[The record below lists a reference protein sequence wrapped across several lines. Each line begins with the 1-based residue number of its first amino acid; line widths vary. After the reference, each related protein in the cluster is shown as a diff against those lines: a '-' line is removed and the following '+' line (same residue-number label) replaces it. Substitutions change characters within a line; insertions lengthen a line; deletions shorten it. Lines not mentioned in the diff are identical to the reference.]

1 MGERI
6 NVGSEG
12 FVELRDV
19 MGNDAA
25 ICEAARV
32 SYDQTKKVS
41 DDRTLIRYLMRHRHT
56 TPFEMAE
63 LKFHIRVPMDV
74 WRQGARHRMT
84 STNEYSQRYREAINA
99 VDIPEPDQWRLQSTT
114 NKQGSEGV
122 VDPLIGKGLSQSVGY
137 HTEDA
142 RRIYEGLLEAGVAR
156 EQARR
161 HLPLCTYTEL
171 IWKIDLHN
179 LLHFLQL
186 RMAPEAQHEIREFA
200 NAMHILVSPL
210 FPFTF
215 EAFMDY
221 RLDAVTLTAV
231 DIAAIRNNDW
241 TGVQID
247 NKREREEYLAKL
259 QRLGL
264 PK

>member
-1 MGERI
+1 MGDRI

-63 LKFHIRVPMDV
+63 VKFHIKVPMDV
-74 WRQGARHRMT
+74 WRQGARHRMAN
-84 STNEYSQRYREAINA
+84 TNEYSQRFREAINA
-99 VDIPEPDQWRLQSTT
+99 VDIPRDDQWRIQSTT

-122 VDPLIGKGLSQSVGY
+122 LPVGVGWSCTDAVAY
-137 HTEDA
+137 SATVA
-142 RRIYEGLLEAGVAR
+142 RRTYDQLLSNGVAR

-186 RMAPEAQHEIREFA
+186 RMAPEAQQEIREFA
-200 NAMHILVSPL
+200 NAMHDLVSPL
-210 FPFTF
+210 FPMTF
-215 EAFMDY
+215 EAFMHY
-221 RLDAVTLTAV
+221 RLNAVTLTAI
-231 DIAAIRNNDW
+231 DIKAIQDGHW
-241 TGVQID
+241 TGDRIS

-259 QRLGL
+259 KRLGL

>member
-1 MGERI
+1 MG
-6 NVGSEG
+6 S
-12 FVELRDV
+12 
-19 MGNDAA
+19 DAA

-32 SYDQTKKVS
+32 SYDQAGKQG
-41 DDRTLIRYLMRHRHT
+41 DDRKLIRYLMRHHHT

-63 LKFHIRVPMDV
+63 VKFHIKVPIDV
-74 WRQGARHRMT
+74 WRQGARHRMA

-99 VDIPEPDQWRLQSTT
+99 VDIPQPEQWRKQSTS

-122 VDPLIGKGLSQSVGY
+122 VDASTGKAFSRSVGY

-179 LLHFLQL
+179 LIHFLKL
-186 RMAPEAQHEIREFA
+186 RMASNAQQEIRDYA
-200 NAMHILVSPL
+200 NAIHDLIEPL
-210 FPFTF
+210 FPLTMQ
-215 EAFMDY
+215 AFADY
-221 RLDAVTLTAV
+221 RLCSMQLTAL
-231 DIAAIRNNDW
+231 DIMAIVERDW
-241 TGVQID
+241 TGETIED
-247 NKREREEYLAKL
+247 ARERREYLAKL
-259 QRLGL
+259 KALKLGRG
-264 PK
+264 